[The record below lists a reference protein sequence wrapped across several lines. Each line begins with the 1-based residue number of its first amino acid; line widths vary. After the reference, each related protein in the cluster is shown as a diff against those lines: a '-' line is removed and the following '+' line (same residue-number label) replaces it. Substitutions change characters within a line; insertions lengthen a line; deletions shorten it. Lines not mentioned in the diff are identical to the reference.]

1 MKGIHAARNVLKCG
15 LDVCLNRSIFSAC
28 LTVASCLVW
37 GVFGEAHAGV
47 QAAGEYQVKAVFV
60 QNFARFVDWPTD
72 TFTDARSPFA
82 ICVLGR
88 DPFNDELELAI
99 KGRTVNSRPFV
110 VKRPVRIQ
118 EARSCQIV
126 FVSASER
133 KHFDAILGGLNFAGV
148 LTVGDT
154 DGFIQSGGIIN
165 FVLEDGRVR
174 CEVNAEAAARANL
187 KISSKLL
194 GVSRIVTVRGEE

>member
-1 MKGIHAARNVLKCG
+1 MKGIHTARNVLTYG
-15 LDVCLNRSIFSAC
+15 LDLCRNRGILSAC
-28 LTVASCLVW
+28 LTVTSCLVW
-37 GVFGEAHAGV
+37 GVMGEVHAGT

-60 QNFARFVDWPTD
+60 QNFARFVDWPTG
-72 TFTDARSPFA
+72 TFTDARNPFA

-88 DPFNDELELAI
+88 DPFNGELELAI

-110 VKRPVRIQ
+110 VKRPARIQ
-118 EARSCQIV
+118 DARSCQIV

-174 CEVNAEAAARANL
+174 CEVSAEAAARANL

-194 GVSRIVTVRGEE
+194 GVSRIVSARGQE